1 MIKEP
6 NAVYDRYWPEI
17 VEESSNAVAGI
28 VKDEVARFAALYGE
42 SIEKAAKR
50 VFLAGMS

>member
-6 NAVYDRYWPEI
+6 NAVYDRYWPDI

-28 VKDEVARFAALYGE
+28 VKDEVARFAVFYGE
-42 SIEKAAKR
+42 SIEKAAQR